1 MSIFTININSDNEVV
16 LKKLNQIMATF
27 EDFKVQLD
35 RIVAAQAE
43 TRLDIAE
50 ATGKIDAANEQ
61 IKTLVENAGLDKT
74 VEDEI
79 LAQLTIVADES
90 KAIAELIPEP
100 VVEPPVEL

>member
-1 MSIFTININSDNEVV
+1 
-16 LKKLNQIMATF
+16 MATF